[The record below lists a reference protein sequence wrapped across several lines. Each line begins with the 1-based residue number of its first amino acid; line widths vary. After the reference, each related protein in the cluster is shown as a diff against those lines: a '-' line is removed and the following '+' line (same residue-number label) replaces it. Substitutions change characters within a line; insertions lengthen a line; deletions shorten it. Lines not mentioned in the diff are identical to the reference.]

1 MNQGFPLPVSWVG
14 ALHWADCLVG
24 PPSALQGLLWASEIP
39 QG

>member
-14 ALHWADCLVG
+14 ALQWADCLVG